1 MKLSEHFTL
10 EELISSITAKNK
22 GIKNVPNDTEL
33 KNLKDLAANVLEPL
47 RVAYGKPI
55 RVSSGYRC
63 SALNKLVGGSKTSQH
78 VLGQAADITSLSDTV
93 EDNKELFDV
102 ALKLIA
108 QGKIKVGQVIDEYNY
123 NWVHISTPYKNVNQI
138 LHIK

>member
-33 KNLKDLAANVLEPL
+33 KNLKDLAINVLEPL
-47 RVAYGKPI
+47 RIAYNKPI

-63 SALNKLVGGSKTSQH
+63 AALNKLVGGSKTSQH

-108 QGKIKVGQVIDEYNY
+108 QGKIRVGQVIDEYNY

>member
-108 QGKIKVGQVIDEYNY
+108 QGKIRVGQVIDEYNY

>member
-33 KNLKDLAANVLEPL
+33 KNLKDLAINVLEPL
-47 RVAYGKPI
+47 RIAYNKPI

-78 VLGQAADITSLSDTV
+78 VLGQAADITSLSDTI

-108 QGKIKVGQVIDEYNY
+108 QGKIRVGQVIDEYNY
-123 NWVHISTPYKNVNQI
+123 NWVHISIPYKNVNQI

>member
-10 EELISSITAKNK
+10 EELTSSITAKNK
-22 GIKNVPNDTEL
+22 GVKNVPSDTEL
-33 KNLKDLAANVLEPL
+33 KNLKDLATNVLEPL
-47 RVAYGKPI
+47 RIAYGKPI

-63 SALNKLVGGSKTSQH
+63 SALNKLIGGSKTSQH

-108 QGKIKVGQVIDEYNY
+108 QGKIRVGQVIDEYNY